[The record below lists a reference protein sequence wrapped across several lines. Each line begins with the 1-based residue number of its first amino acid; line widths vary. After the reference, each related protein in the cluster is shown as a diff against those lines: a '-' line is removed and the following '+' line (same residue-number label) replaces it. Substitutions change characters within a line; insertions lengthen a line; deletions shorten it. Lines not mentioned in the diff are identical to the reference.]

1 MNPGK
6 IFLSEQRGIEESS
19 MAKTTM
25 TFNGNNYYDEHKQPI
40 RNLTTLNDELLVPWG
55 KLEVSVKE
63 ASHLLILPITGDLF
77 YEGPNHDATEVNIG
91 EIKICSLTAGSKF
104 NIQNPYSSDF
114 INFLQIWIKDDS
126 ISQNETLKPIDF
138 DLNKNINHLINILS
152 SNSLKHHS
160 FPFKLGIGQ
169 FDGRTEVVY
178 DLQNKN
184 NTFFTFVIAGAFEI
198 NGRLMHP
205 RDGLALWDTNSV
217 EIEAL
222 SNEAT
227 LLCIELLN

>member
-6 IFLSEQRGIEESS
+6 IFLSEQRGIEESRTS
-19 MAKTTM
+19 KTTM
-25 TFNGNNYYDEHKQPI
+25 IFNCNNYYDEHKQSI
-40 RNLTTLNDELLVPWG
+40 RNLTTLNDEVLIPWG

-77 YEGPNHDATEVNIG
+77 YQGPNNDATDVNIG
-91 EIKICSLTAGSKF
+91 EIKICSLVAGSKF
-104 NIQNPYSSDF
+104 NIRNPYGADF

-126 ISQNETLKPIDF
+126 ISQNETSKPVDF
-138 DLNKNINHLINILS
+138 DVYKNINHLVNILGKGT
-152 SNSLKHHS
+152 LKQNQL
-160 FPFKLGIGQ
+160 PFKACIGQ
-169 FDGRTEVVY
+169 FNTRAETVY
-178 DLQNKN
+178 HLQDKN
-184 NTFFTFVIAGAFEI
+184 NAFFTFIIAGAFEI

-222 SNEAT
+222 SNVAT
-227 LLCIELLN
+227 LLCLELMN